1 MRRPHRV
8 RALVVPALV
17 GATTLGL
24 GSACPDRSE
33 STSDDA
39 TAADDGDADTGEL
52 PDCMIADEDD
62 CAAVDGCTWSTQVEY
77 CVVDCARLEDP
88 QTCETADFCEWTGEA
103 CVHHAI

>member
-8 RALVVPALV
+8 RALVVPALL
-17 GATTLGL
+17 GATALGL

-33 STSDDA
+33 STSDA
-39 TAADDGDADTGEL
+39 TAADDGDADSGEL

-62 CAAVDGCTWSTQVEY
+62 CAEEDGCTWSTQVEY

-88 QTCETADFCEWTGEA
+88 QTCEAADFCEWAENV